1 MGQYVFKWAYQSGL
15 GSWTQGTVVDFSD
28 EQATHLNNDSPGV
41 VVLVDAIDR
50 SIHAA
55 LVAASEAGDDPDL
68 PFTDLADDDDLEA
81 AIDAANDDDDE
92 DDAGLER
99 IANPALNRQVKRSRK
114 NRAAA

>member
-1 MGQYVFKWAYQSGL
+1 MGQYVFQWAYQSGL
-15 GSWTQGTVVDFSD
+15 GSWTQGTVVDLSD
-28 EQATHLNNDSPGV
+28 EQARHLNADSPGV
-41 VVLVDAIDR
+41 IVPFIDDIDR

-55 LVAASEAGDDPDL
+55 LVAAAAVDDDL
-68 PFTDLADDDDLEA
+68 PFTDLAEDDDLEA

-99 IANPALNRQVKRSRK
+99 IAKPAANRQVKRSRK